1 MKTFLTL
8 LQVFIYCIVSAQPVK
23 VRDIIPGDQSG
34 IYPGGLSMVAGN
46 YYFFVTYAIPEV
58 GMQLWRSDG
67 TEEGTIYLHSFWSVY
82 EEAGITKFLCVYDS
96 VLYFSAATE
105 ETGLELWRSDGTPE
119 GTYVFVDACPGGCSI
134 PAYHDTKS
142 GFVVYRDTL
151 YMNLSGANITS
162 TTGNLSSFTLLKDLS
177 MGGGAPFPTT
187 MTVWND
193 RLFFGGGNINNQ
205 YLWISDGTTDG
216 TVPIKEVDAANF
228 MGLDSVLVFRGTSP
242 ETASELWRTD
252 GTEAGTFM
260 LKDIREGPA
269 GSYPAYSLR
278 SRGVVLNNKALFIAD
293 DGVHGEELWVSD
305 GTPDGTFLL
314 KDIGPDTSHA
324 LVILMGQIGNQQ
336 IFSTNVQNV
345 GAQLWTTDGTTEG
358 TYLLKDFYPNLSSGY
373 IGSTFAIYQGVM
385 YFAADTPN
393 ILGSVLCKTDA
404 TPSGT
409 QVFSNMYGGLGY
421 RPLSLQMLDST
432 LMFTAANFDDGRE
445 LWKYEF
451 AAPVADFEAPDTVC
465 LGQPEYVSF
474 STFATGENWLWDF
487 GADALPG
494 TAQGKGPHDVKYTQ
508 AGTKTIHLIVSNPF
522 GADTS
527 TQILE
532 VVTSVEPVF
541 TFNQNGLIVS
551 FINSSI
557 GANSYFWQFGDG
569 TTSTEPNPIHEYLQ
583 PGIYNVILEATNNC
597 SSKSSMGTITPV
609 SGSEEQ
615 SENIAAEI
623 FPNPVYEQLW
633 LNCPSCTAQTEFMV
647 QDESGK
653 IVQTGSVP
661 IVSGTLTPLQVDPH
675 LVSGVYYLILLT
687 KHVQALPFFIQK

>member
-1 MKTFLTL
+1 
-8 LQVFIYCIVSAQPVK
+8 
-23 VRDIIPGDQSG
+23 
-34 IYPGGLSMVAGN
+34 
-46 YYFFVTYAIPEV
+46 
-58 GMQLWRSDG
+58 
-67 TEEGTIYLHSFWSVY
+67 
-82 EEAGITKFLCVYDS
+82 
-96 VLYFSAATE
+96 
-105 ETGLELWRSDGTPE
+105 
-119 GTYVFVDACPGGCSI
+119 
-134 PAYHDTKS
+134 
-142 GFVVYRDTL
+142 
-151 YMNLSGANITS
+151 
-162 TTGNLSSFTLLKDLS
+162 
-177 MGGGAPFPTT
+177 
-187 MTVWND
+187 
-193 RLFFGGGNINNQ
+193 
-205 YLWISDGTTDG
+205 
-216 TVPIKEVDAANF
+216 
-228 MGLDSVLVFRGTSP
+228 
-242 ETASELWRTD
+242 
-252 GTEAGTFM
+252 
-260 LKDIREGPA
+260 
-269 GSYPAYSLR
+269 
-278 SRGVVLNNKALFIAD
+278 
-293 DGVHGEELWVSD
+293 
-305 GTPDGTFLL
+305 
-314 KDIGPDTSHA
+314 
-324 LVILMGQIGNQQ
+324 
-336 IFSTNVQNV
+336 
-345 GAQLWTTDGTTEG
+345 
-358 TYLLKDFYPNLSSGY
+358 
-373 IGSTFAIYQGVM
+373 
-385 YFAADTPN
+385 
-393 ILGSVLCKTDA
+393 
-404 TPSGT
+404 
-409 QVFSNMYGGLGY
+409 
-421 RPLSLQMLDST
+421 
-432 LMFTAANFDDGRE
+432 MFTAANFDDGRE

-661 IVSGTLTPLQVDPH
+661 IVSGTLTPLQVEPH